1 MSDKK
6 LPSTFANMV
15 IVLTLV
21 SVVSA
26 LALAFTYSKTK
37 DAIAQVGVK
46 KTLKA
51 LQQVL
56 PEFNNDPIGEKYILA
71 GEEFK
76 DIELYPAKKDGQL
89 IGTAVQTFSNNGYGG
104 RIILI
109 VGFDNENKISGISV
123 VQQTETPGLG
133 NKMND
138 LSFKNLDTN
147 ISHLISQK
155 KLHVLHQVDSLT
167 HAVNVQVSAFKYLVT
182 RFSRQPLGLYV
193 RISTNR
199 KD

>member
-138 LSFKNLDTN
+138 LSFKNQFKGQDPSVFKLKVKKDGGDVDA
-147 ISHLISQK
+147 ISAATISSRAFSEAVERAYRALIQGGQK
-155 KLHVLHQVDSLT
+155 
-167 HAVNVQVSAFKYLVT
+167 
-182 RFSRQPLGLYV
+182 
-193 RISTNR
+193 
-199 KD
+199 